1 MLGGDL
7 GLFLGHLQHLPRGE
21 SDVVQHGQVGEEVE
35 RLEHDADAPTSVV
48 GVELGVGD
56 VNPVEQDLAVV
67 DRLEEVDAAEQGG
80 LPRPRRPHHGHDLVG
95 GEGEADIGEDGQ
107 VAELLP
113 DTANLEKSAHMEVP
127 VVRSRWRRIR

>member
-1 MLGGDL
+1 MIWASSLETFSTLLGARVMLSRTD
-7 GLFLGHLQHLPRGE
+7 
-21 SDVVQHGQVGEEVE
+21 QVREQVE

-48 GVELGVGD
+48 GVELGVRD
-56 VNPVEQDLAVV
+56 VHAVEKDLAVV
-67 DRLEEVDAAEQGG
+67 DRLEEVDAAEEGRLARTRGPDHRQ
-80 LPRPRRPHHGHDLVG
+80 DFVG

-113 DTANLEKSAHMEVP
+113 DPANLQKGAHVEVP